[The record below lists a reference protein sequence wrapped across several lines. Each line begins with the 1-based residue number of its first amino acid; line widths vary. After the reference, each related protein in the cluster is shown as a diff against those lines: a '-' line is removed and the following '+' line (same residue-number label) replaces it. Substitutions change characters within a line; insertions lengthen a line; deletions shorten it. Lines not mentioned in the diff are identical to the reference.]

1 LNFLFHHHLAS
12 RDLGHPVA
20 AIGAMLPDLWRMA
33 DGRLKA
39 RESVDPEERPADEAT
54 RHLLRGIRH
63 HLTLDALF
71 HTSNLCRDGERRAA
85 ELLRASGVRGEK
97 MVLLGHVA
105 WELCLD
111 GALLEN
117 LGLEKVKTALRQG
130 IAALDPKN
138 LRQTLLRHQPTLEAE
153 PEVLQEAQERLI
165 GLFHQLAWG
174 NWIDGYRDGQGL
186 VQRLQGVRRRVRLP
200 PLDAD
205 DRQRAAQALDTL
217 LDDARGR
224 LEEGLAQRP

>member
-12 RDLGHPVA
+12 RDLGNPVA

-39 RESVDPEERPADEAT
+39 RESVDPEQRPEEAAT
-54 RHLLRGIRH
+54 RQLLRGIRH
-63 HLTLDALF
+63 HLALDTLF
-71 HTSNLCRDGERRAA
+71 HASPLCRDGERRAA
-85 ELLRASGVRGEK
+85 ELLRAAGVRGEK
-97 MVLLGHVA
+97 MILLGHIA

-111 GALLEN
+111 GALLECQ
-117 LGLEKVKTALRQG
+117 GLDTVKTALRQG
-130 IAALDPKN
+130 IAALDPET
-138 LRQTLLRHQPTLEAE
+138 LRQALFRHQPTLEAE
-153 PEVLQEAQERLI
+153 PKAIQEAEERLI

-174 NWIDGYRDGQGL
+174 NWIDGYRDGPGL
-186 VQRLQGVRRRVRLP
+186 TQRLQGVRRRLRLP

-224 LEEGLAQRP
+224 LDEGLAQRP